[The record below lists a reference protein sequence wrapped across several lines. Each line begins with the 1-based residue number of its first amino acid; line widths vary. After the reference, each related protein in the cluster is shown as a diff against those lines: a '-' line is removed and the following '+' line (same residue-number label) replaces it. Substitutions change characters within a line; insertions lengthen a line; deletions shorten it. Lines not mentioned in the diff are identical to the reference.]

1 MAPRW
6 ATWVGS
12 LPMTA
17 TTVGVGSQ
25 ELSEGGGLY
34 VLLSVPPSAY
44 TMSTIG
50 VTKRDPLAS
59 PELVASL
66 AC

>member
-25 ELSEGGGLY
+25 ELSEGGAVCVTVGTAL
-34 VLLSVPPSAY
+34 
-44 TMSTIG
+44 G
-50 VTKRDPLAS
+50 VYHVDNRGDETGS
-59 PELVASL
+59 FGVA
-66 AC
+66 